1 MEQRLSKIKSRM
13 KKEGLDAFL
22 VTNLTNV
29 RYLSGYTGSNGTLLI
44 ASKTHFFTD
53 FRYQEQV
60 KHEVTPKATIHI
72 VTRGLVDTLASMPE
86 VKSLKKIAFESD
98 YVTVSLIEFL
108 KKALKKLGHFQWVP
122 VKGFVED
129 LRKIKDEEEIGLI
142 QRAASV
148 TDKTLA
154 EVLELTK
161 PGVTE
166 QELSAEIAYR
176 FMRYTGEAPA
186 FSSIVASGPN
196 SAMPHAHPTNRKL
209 RKGDFVTFDIGARWK
224 GYSADLTRT
233 YVMGKAMARHK
244 EIYSIVLSAQKKA
257 LDGIHAGMQAKEA
270 DALARGVINDAG
282 YGEFFGHALGHGV
295 GLETHDGISMSARSA
310 IRVPDGAVV
319 TVEPGIYI
327 PGWGGVRIEDLVLVT
342 RNGVKLLSH
351 APRSKLIE
359 L

>member
-1 MEQRLSKIKSRM
+1 MEQRLSKIKARM
-13 KKEGLDAFL
+13 KNEGLDAFL

-29 RYLSGYTGSNGTLLI
+29 RYLSGYTGSNGTLLM
-44 ASKTHFFTD
+44 ASRTHFFTD

-60 KHEVTPKATIHI
+60 KHEVTPRAKIHI
-72 VTRGLVDTLASMPE
+72 VTRGLVDALASIPE
-86 VKSLKKIAFESD
+86 VKSLKKIGFESD
-98 YVTVSLIEFL
+98 YITVSLLEFL

-129 LRKIKDEEEIGLI
+129 LRKVKDPEEISMI

-154 EVLELTK
+154 EVLVLVK

-166 QELSAEIAYR
+166 QELSAEITYR
-176 FMRYTGEAPA
+176 FMRYTGLASA

-196 SAMPHAHPTNRKL
+196 SAMPHAHPTSRKL
-209 RKGDFVTFDIGARWK
+209 RKGDFLTFDIGAQWK

-233 YVMGKAMARHK
+233 YVIGKATARHK
-244 EIYSIVLSAQKKA
+244 EIYSIVLRAQKKA
-257 LDGIHAGMQAKEA
+257 LDCIRAGIEAKVA
-270 DALARGVINDAG
+270 DALARDVINNAG
-282 YGEFFGHALGHGV
+282 YGEYFGHALGHGV
-295 GLETHDGISMSARSA
+295 GLETHDGISLSARSTA
-310 IRVPDGAVV
+310 QVPDGSVV